1 MTSCRACT
9 YEFGSR
15 GEALLKLGHPSP
27 RTHPTFPPPSKQGRP
42 AHQTCTLKQWLGPA
56 ILCVCVRVWSSVW
69 LSAPPAGTRSAC
81 SQPPAPSSGAPPA
94 AACLWSPSAPSSA
107 QSTRSAA
114 CSARQ
119 SSYGDK
125 DAQTDRQTDRPTD
138 RQRHIETERDT
149 HMHTQKRE
157 TMCYR
162 MRYRK
167 AFVGA
172 ADNSVCNSLIS
183 FKNKFLGF
191 IMAHYV
197 ASEKVST
204 KYTSVVQHLICLD
217 Q

>member
-1 MTSCRACT
+1 MFFTSRVKFSTHNPPPACFLDQHNPPLPGSIQLVPSHEHVMTSCRACT

-125 DAQTDRQTDRPTD
+125 DAQTDRQTDRPT
-138 RQRHIETERDT
+138 ET
-149 HMHTQKRE
+149 H
-157 TMCYR
+157 
-162 MRYRK
+162 
-167 AFVGA
+167 
-172 ADNSVCNSLIS
+172 
-183 FKNKFLGF
+183 
-191 IMAHYV
+191 
-197 ASEKVST
+197 
-204 KYTSVVQHLICLD
+204 
-217 Q
+217 